1 MNKKMRNEERDE
13 VLIAF
18 HHASDRPSVELI
30 LQWIDRYPEYADDI
44 RAHAA
49 VSHELTA
56 RKEEPALEP
65 SQSLVDRNYSN
76 ALNALYHARAS
87 APPLTTLSSPTQS
100 FHDIALA
107 RGKTVV
113 SIAREIDIARG
124 VIADLFNG
132 WMSPPIGGRLVHAV
146 CSVLLISP
154 DIFYSVL
161 TVVLQAPRIGHAKAN
176 GAPVITARS
185 YEDIIRD
192 SGMTPERTRHWLE
205 ED

>member
-1 MNKKMRNEERDE
+1 MSENIRKEERDK
-13 VLIAF
+13 VLLAF
-18 HHASDRPSVELI
+18 HQASDRPSVDLI
-30 LQWIDRYPEYADDI
+30 LEWVDRYPEYADDI

-49 VSHELTA
+49 VGHEWAA
-56 RKEEPALEP
+56 REEGRTLEP
-65 SQSLVDRNYSN
+65 SQALLARNYSN
-76 ALNALYHARAS
+76 ALNALYHAH
-87 APPLTTLSSPTQS
+87 APAAPITTLTSSTQS
-100 FHDIALA
+100 FHDIAAA

-132 WMSPPIGGRLVHAV
+132 WMSLPIRGRLVHAV

-161 TVVLQAPRIGHAKAN
+161 TLVLQTPRIGHAKAS
-176 GAPVITARS
+176 GPPVITARS
-185 YEDIIRD
+185 CDDIIRE